1 MRAIKASVTRGL
13 QKNTVVAVC
22 DNSGAK
28 LIRVISFKTYKG
40 CKGRHPSG
48 GIASMIT
55 GSVIKGNLD
64 MRKKVVQAIVVR
76 QTKEFRRPSGLRVK
90 FEDNAVVVVK
100 DLKGNP
106 KGTLIKG
113 PIAKEAAQRW
123 TPISKVAKIQV

>member
-64 MRKKVVQAIVVR
+64 MRKKVVNAVIVR
-76 QTKEFRRPSGLRVK
+76 QVKEYRRPDGMRIK
-90 FEDNAVVVVK
+90 FEDNSAVVLK
-100 DLKGNP
+100 DIKGNP

-113 PIAKEAAQRW
+113 PVAREVVDRW
-123 TPISKVAKIQV
+123 TAVSKLAKIIV